1 MSGEDS
7 GARGLFQT
15 MPPSTE
21 ELARYRAAR
30 YRAAAAGDEW
40 LLTTDDGDPIETF
53 FGTETAA
60 GDRAYNLARQRNQRV
75 WMQPASGEWPP

>member
-1 MSGEDS
+1 MSGDS
-7 GARGLFQT
+7 GARGLFQM
-15 MPPSTE
+15 MPPSAA

-40 LLTTDDGDPIETF
+40 LLTADDGDPIETF
-53 FGTETAA
+53 FGTEREA
-60 GDRAYNLARQRNQRV
+60 GERAFELARQRDQRV